1 MLAFGNVKRYE
12 GASRNSIP
20 GPADPSPVATTTE
33 GRKSEVMPVT
43 SVRRL
48 GLAIA
53 LSAVLAGVAIAQ
65 DNKVVARVD
74 GVDITEMD
82 LANAQS
88 ALGAEVAGMPEEF
101 RRRQAM
107 EFLITNQ
114 LMAEAGSK
122 KNFQDD
128 PGFDQRMKTYRRL
141 ALSEL
146 FFEKEVRG
154 AVTEAEA
161 KKVYDQRVAEFQ
173 PQLQVRARHILVE
186 KEDEA
191 RDIIKRLAK
200 GEDFAKL
207 AKEHSKDVGAD
218 AGGDL
223 GYFGKGDMV
232 KPFDEA
238 VFDLDVKQVSEP
250 VQTQFGWHVIEVLEK
265 GKTQPNSFEDDKG
278 RIMAE
283 LIQQKMG
290 TVVGELRQKT
300 KVEITDPV
308 LKKAMELPA
317 PRGSFGQ

>member
-1 MLAFGNVKRYE
+1 MAIV
-12 GASRNSIP
+12 
-20 GPADPSPVATTTE
+20 
-33 GRKSEVMPVT
+33 RK
-43 SVRRL
+43 L
-48 GLAIA
+48 GLAITFSV
-53 LSAVLAGVAIAQ
+53 LLAGPVVAR

-74 GVDITEMD
+74 GVEITEVD

-88 ALGAEVAGMPEEF
+88 ALGAEAAGMPQEI

-114 LMAEAGSK
+114 LMAEAGQK
-122 KNFQDD
+122 KNLQDD
-128 PGFDQRMKTYRRL
+128 PSFERRMKNYRRL

-146 FFEKEVRG
+146 FFDKDIRG

-161 KKVYDQRVAEFQ
+161 KKVYDKRVAEFE

-186 KEDEA
+186 KEEEA
-191 RDIIKRLAK
+191 RDMIKRLAK

-207 AKEHSKDVGAD
+207 AKDHSKDAGAE

-223 GYFGKGDMV
+223 GYFGRGDMV

-238 VFDLDVKQVSEP
+238 VFALEVKKTSEP
-250 VQTQFGWHVIEVLEK
+250 VQTQFGWHVVEVLEK
-265 GKTQPNSFEDDKG
+265 GDTKPNSFEDDKG
-278 RIMAE
+278 RIMAG

-290 TVVGELRQKT
+290 AVIGELRSKA
-300 KVEITDPV
+300 KVEITDPE
-308 LKKAMELPA
+308 LKKALESSA

>member
-1 MLAFGNVKRYE
+1 MAIV
-12 GASRNSIP
+12 
-20 GPADPSPVATTTE
+20 
-33 GRKSEVMPVT
+33 RK
-43 SVRRL
+43 L
-48 GLAIA
+48 GLAITFSV
-53 LSAVLAGVAIAQ
+53 LLAGPVVAR

-74 GVDITEMD
+74 GVEITEVD

-88 ALGAEVAGMPEEF
+88 ALGAEAAGMPQEI

-114 LMAEAGSK
+114 LMAEAGQK
-122 KNFQDD
+122 KNLQDD
-128 PGFDQRMKTYRRL
+128 PSFERRMKNYRRL

-146 FFEKEVRG
+146 FFDKDIRG

-161 KKVYDQRVAEFQ
+161 KKVYDKRVAEFE

-186 KEDEA
+186 KEEEA

-207 AKEHSKDVGAD
+207 AKQHSKDAGAE

-238 VFDLDVKQVSEP
+238 VFALEVKKISEP
-250 VQTQFGWHVIEVLEK
+250 VQTQFGWHVVEVLEK
-265 GKTQPNSFEDDKG
+265 GNTKPNSFEDDKG
-278 RIMAE
+278 RIMGK

-290 TVVGELRQKT
+290 AVIGELRSKA
-300 KVEITDPV
+300 KVEITDPE
-308 LKKAMELPA
+308 LKKALESSA

>member
-1 MLAFGNVKRYE
+1 MSSSQIAATPDGRKCEV
-12 GASRNSIP
+12 I
-20 GPADPSPVATTTE
+20 PVAYCK
-33 GRKSEVMPVT
+33 RI
-43 SVRRL
+43 
-48 GLAIA
+48 GLAIM
-53 LSAVLAGVAIAQ
+53 LSALLAGPATAQ
-65 DNKVVARVD
+65 NNKVVARVD
-74 GVDITEMD
+74 GVEITEAD

-88 ALGAEVAGMPEEF
+88 ALGAEVAGMPAGI

-122 KNFQDD
+122 KNLQDD
-128 PGFDQRMKTYRRL
+128 PTFEQRMKTYRRL

-146 FFEKEVRG
+146 FFEKDIRG

-161 KKVYDQRVAEFQ
+161 KKVYEQRVAEFQ

-186 KEDEA
+186 KEEEA
-191 RDIIKRLAK
+191 QDIIERLGK

-207 AKEHSKDVGAD
+207 AKEHSKDAGAE

-238 VFDLDVKQVSEP
+238 VFALEVNKVSQP
-250 VQTQFGWHVIEVLEK
+250 VQTQFGWHVVEVIEK
-265 GKTQPNSFEDDKG
+265 GNTKPNSFEDDQG

-290 TVVGELRQKT
+290 TVVGELRAKA
-300 KVEITDPV
+300 KVEITDPE
-308 LKKAMELPA
+308 LKKTMESPA

>member
-1 MLAFGNVKRYE
+1 
-12 GASRNSIP
+12 
-20 GPADPSPVATTTE
+20 
-33 GRKSEVMPVT
+33 
-43 SVRRL
+43 
-48 GLAIA
+48 LAIA
-53 LSAVLAGVAIAQ
+53 LSALLAGPAMAQDDKVVAKVDGVAI
-65 DNKVVARVD
+65 
-74 GVDITEMD
+74 TEAD

-88 ALGAEVAGMPEEF
+88 ALGAEAAGMPAGI
-101 RRRQAM
+101 RRRQAI

-114 LMAEAGSK
+114 LLAEAGLK
-122 KNFQDD
+122 KNLQDD
-128 PGFDQRMKTYRRL
+128 PAFEQRMKTYRRL

-146 FFEKEVRG
+146 FFEKDIRG

-173 PQLQVRARHILVE
+173 PQLQVRARHIL
-186 KEDEA
+186 
-191 RDIIKRLAK
+191 KRLGK

-207 AKEHSKDVGAD
+207 AKAHSKDAGAE

-238 VFDLDVKQVSEP
+238 VFALEVNKISEP
-250 VQTQFGWHVIEVLEK
+250 VQTQFGWHVVEVLEK
-265 GKTQPNSFEDDKG
+265 GNTKPNSFEDDKG

-290 TVVGELRQKT
+290 TVVGELRAKA
-300 KVEITDPV
+300 KVEITDPE
-308 LKKAMELPA
+308 LKKTMESPA

>member
-1 MLAFGNVKRYE
+1 MAYC
-12 GASRNSIP
+12 
-20 GPADPSPVATTTE
+20 
-33 GRKSEVMPVT
+33 
-43 SVRRL
+43 RRI

-53 LSAVLAGVAIAQ
+53 LSGLLAWPAMAQ

-74 GVDITEMD
+74 GVEITEAD

-88 ALGAEVAGMPEEF
+88 ALGAEAAGMPAGI

-122 KNFQDD
+122 KNLQDD
-128 PGFDQRMKTYRRL
+128 PTFEQRMKTYRRL

-146 FFEKEVRG
+146 FFEKDIRG

-161 KKVYDQRVAEFQ
+161 KKVYDKRVSEFE

-186 KEDEA
+186 KQEEA
-191 RDIIKRLAK
+191 RDIIKRLGK

-207 AKEHSKDVGAD
+207 AKAHSKDAGAE

-232 KPFDEA
+232 KSFDEA
-238 VFDLDVKQVSEP
+238 VFALEVNKISEP
-250 VQTQFGWHVIEVLEK
+250 VQTQFGWHVVEVLEK
-265 GKTQPNSFEDDKG
+265 GNTKPNSFEDDEG
-278 RIMAE
+278 RIMTE
-283 LIQQKMG
+283 LIQQRMG
-290 TVVGELRQKT
+290 KVVGELRAKA
-300 KVEITDPV
+300 KVEITDPE
-308 LKKAMELPA
+308 LKKTMGSESPA

>member
-1 MLAFGNVKRYE
+1 ME
-12 GASRNSIP
+12 S
-20 GPADPSPVATTTE
+20 GPIATMPE
-33 GRKSEVMPVT
+33 GRKCEVMPVAFC
-43 SVRRL
+43 RKI
-48 GLAIA
+48 GFAIM
-53 LSAVLAGVAIAQ
+53 LSALMVAPAIGQ
-65 DNKVVARVD
+65 DSKVVARVD
-74 GVDITEMD
+74 GVEITEMD

-88 ALGAEVAGMPEEF
+88 ALGAEVAGMPEEI

-122 KNFQDD
+122 ENLQDD
-128 PGFDQRMKTYRRL
+128 PGFEQRMKTYRRL

-146 FFEKEVRG
+146 FFEKDIRG

-161 KKVYDQRVAEFQ
+161 RKVYDQRVAEFE

-186 KEDEA
+186 KQEQA

-207 AKEHSKDVGAD
+207 AKGHSKDAGAE

-238 VFDLDVKQVSEP
+238 VFALEVKKISEP
-250 VQTQFGWHVIEVLEK
+250 VQTQFGWHVIEVIEK
-265 GKTQPNSFEDDKG
+265 GSTKPNSFEDDKG

-290 TVVGELRQKT
+290 AVVGKLRSKA
-300 KVEITDPV
+300 KVEITDPE
-308 LKKAMELPA
+308 LKKAMESSA